1 MKINSCLAFTK
12 CWSQKAT
19 VLDKIAV
26 FFLARFQVPA
36 PIQTQ
41 SWHLVGKRLNAFLG
55 SKNKSIIFTL
65 PPIPAPWQQEPLC
78 IWGCQPR
85 GRDRSR
91 RQSPAA
97 GDGGTVGTVA
107 PQAAAALHDWKYPN
121 AVRGLQ
127 PCFSH
132 SFQLAQRQARSLSV
146 MLSPADL
153 LIYARKTSG
162 AICNISD
169 KPQSLKSSA
178 GSARLFHP

>member
-1 MKINSCLAFTK
+1 MLSLGQKINQSFLLSHPFLRPGSRTP
-12 CWSQKAT
+12 
-19 VLDKIAV
+19 LD
-26 FFLARFQVPA
+26 L
-36 PIQTQ
+36 
-41 SWHLVGKRLNAFLG
+41 
-55 SKNKSIIFTL
+55 
-65 PPIPAPWQQEPLC
+65 
-78 IWGCQPR
+78 GCQPW

-91 RQSPAA
+91 PQSPAA

-107 PQAAAALHDWKYPN
+107 PQAAAALCDWKYPN

-153 LIYARKTSG
+153 LIYAWKTSG

-178 GSARLFHP
+178 VHAFSTPSGIGQHLCKEQGSQKGKQSIKV